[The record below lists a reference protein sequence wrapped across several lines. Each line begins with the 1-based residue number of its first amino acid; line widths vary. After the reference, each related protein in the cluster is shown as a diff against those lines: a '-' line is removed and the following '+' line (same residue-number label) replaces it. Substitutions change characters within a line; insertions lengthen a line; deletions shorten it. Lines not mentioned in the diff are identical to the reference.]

1 MKNIKIIGFD
11 ADDTLWINEPHFQET
26 ERHFCDLLSNFQPA
40 KTISEELFKTE
51 MQNLDLYGYGA
62 KSFMLSMIETALRI
76 SNSNLINSEI
86 NAIIELGKELLNKPV
101 VLLDGIEEVLVKLS
115 EKKFK
120 IIMAT
125 KGDLLDQERKLLKSK
140 IKKYFHHIEIMSDKK
155 ESDYSKLL
163 MHLDIHPQ
171 DFVMVGN
178 SLKSD
183 IIPVIRIGGYGIYIP
198 FHTTWEHEKI
208 EMTEMTENYH
218 EIKHISE
225 IPTILNI

>member
-51 MQNLDLYGYGA
+51 MQNLNLYGYGA

-76 SNSNLINSEI
+76 SNNNSINSEI

-125 KGDLLDQERKLLKSK
+125 KGDLLDQERKLLKSN
-140 IKKYFHHIEIMSDKK
+140 IRKYFHHIEIMSDKK

-163 MHLDIHPQ
+163 THLNINPQ

-208 EMTEMTENYH
+208 EITEITENYH

>member
-11 ADDTLWINEPHFQET
+11 ADDTLWINEPLFQET

-51 MQNLDLYGYGA
+51 MKNLDLYGYGA

-76 SNSNLINSEI
+76 SNNNLINSEI
-86 NAIIELGKELLNKPV
+86 NTIIELGKELLNKPV

-163 MHLDIHPQ
+163 MHLNIHPQ

-183 IIPVIRIGGYGIYIP
+183 IIPVIKIGGYGIYIP

-208 EMTEMTENYH
+208 EMAEMTENYH

-225 IPTILNI
+225 IQTILNI